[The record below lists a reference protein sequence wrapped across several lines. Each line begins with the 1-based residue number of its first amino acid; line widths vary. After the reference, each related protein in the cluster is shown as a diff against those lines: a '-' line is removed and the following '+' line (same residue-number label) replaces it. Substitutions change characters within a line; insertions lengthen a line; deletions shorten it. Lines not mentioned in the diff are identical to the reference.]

1 MEINLQQKYNLE
13 FTDFVKQRIIDKLN
27 ITSNQYKQLVFDAGI
42 KFLELSKYNS
52 DYSKTKVFWDCFI
65 HQIKFVNLQI
75 IVEEEFLNNNSS
87 FTAGI
92 IDKYLYFE
100 LISKAHKLP
109 DAEIKLIHKQYRLQF
124 EKTKKQ
130 ETNALKQQ
138 KNKSVKRVTKSKKD
152 QLQINLNT
160 I

>member
-27 ITSNQYKQLVFDAGI
+27 ITSDQYKQLVFDAGI

-52 DYSKTKVFWDCFI
+52 EYSKTKSFWDSFI

-92 IDKYLYFE
+92 IDKYLYFD
-100 LISKAHKLP
+100 LISKVHKLP
-109 DAEIKLIHKQYRLQF
+109 DTEIKLIHKQYRLQF
-124 EKTKKQ
+124 EKIKNQK
-130 ETNALKQQ
+130 TNVLKQQ
-138 KNKSVKRVTKSKKD
+138 KNLSVKRVAKSKKD
-152 QLQINLNT
+152 QIQIDLNT